1 VRWLRCSRTEELI
14 ENGQGVL
21 APAGFKGQGGEARD
35 ARGPVNIVEPLVHGD
50 GQDIL
55 LVVAQGSQSVQV
67 GLNVEGAAGASHGEV
82 ADPQL
87 LDGLARSFTGGLEQ
101 LMAGMGVGHGAVG
114 RGVRSPSGRNSG

>member
-1 VRWLRCSRTEELI
+1 MVKGSWHQRGSRVRVAI
-14 ENGQGVL
+14 DVG
-21 APAGFKGQGGEARD
+21 D

-87 LDGLARSFTGGLEQ
+87 T
-101 LMAGMGVGHGAVG
+101 V
-114 RGVRSPSGRNSG
+114 